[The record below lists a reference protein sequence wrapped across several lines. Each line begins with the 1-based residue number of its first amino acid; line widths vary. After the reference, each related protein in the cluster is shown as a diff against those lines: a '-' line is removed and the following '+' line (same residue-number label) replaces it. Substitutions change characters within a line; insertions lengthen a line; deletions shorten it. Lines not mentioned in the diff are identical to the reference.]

1 MKDGS
6 TNLYNDEA
14 SGRKVTAYADAHST
28 PLPAHITAYHAEA
41 CSTRSDSHMLSSHF
55 QNKLHLFLARAINA
69 KRVLEVG
76 VYVGYSAMLWAHATG
91 PDGHVTA
98 LEYSEELSQV
108 AREGM
113 AKANVTNVEIITGNA
128 AETLPELNTA
138 IPYDI
143 VFLDAD
149 KTGYSTYLSI
159 ILARSQPGD
168 TSRLLRPGGL
178 IVADNVLRRGHV
190 ADPARTDREFE
201 DQNVWNLH
209 LDAVRKFNDQVASEK
224 RLEVFMVPLWD
235 GLSLIRLI
243 D

>member
-1 MKDGS
+1 MWRYGS
-6 TNLYNDEA
+6 
-14 SGRKVTAYADAHST
+14 
-28 PLPAHITAYHAEA
+28 
-41 CSTRSDSHMLSSHF
+41 
-55 QNKLHLFLARAINA
+55 
-69 KRVLEVG
+69 
-76 VYVGYSAMLWAHATG
+76 
-91 PDGHVTA
+91 
-98 LEYSEELSQV
+98 
-108 AREGM
+108 
-113 AKANVTNVEIITGNA
+113 
-128 AETLPELNTA
+128 LPELNTA

-168 TSRLLRPGGL
+168 KSRLLRPGGL

-224 RLEVFMVPLWD
+224 RLEAFMVPLWD

>member
-69 KRVLEVG
+69 KRGRSRLFPPVPSLSLWPAVKGSDELKRQWTVLEVG

-128 AETLPELNTA
+128 AET
-138 IPYDI
+138 
-143 VFLDAD
+143 
-149 KTGYSTYLSI
+149 
-159 ILARSQPGD
+159 
-168 TSRLLRPGGL
+168 
-178 IVADNVLRRGHV
+178 
-190 ADPARTDREFE
+190 
-201 DQNVWNLH
+201 
-209 LDAVRKFNDQVASEK
+209 
-224 RLEVFMVPLWD
+224 
-235 GLSLIRLI
+235 
-243 D
+243 